1 MLKLVLFNMTIEE
14 IKEKILSVNR
24 VNGWLVE
31 CDICKIDG
39 DIQTGNC
46 SVFCDVNKSDFKKKR
61 QYIEHWHYSFSNGR
75 IDEFS
80 FISGAQKK
88 TLKDSFSVHR

>member
-1 MLKLVLFNMTIEE
+1 MTIEE

-24 VNGWLVE
+24 VNGWLVD

-39 DIQTGNC
+39 DIQTGNIA
-46 SVFCDVNKSDFKKKR
+46 VICDVTKKDLKKKR
-61 QYIEHWHYSFSNGR
+61 AEITHWHYSFSNGR

-80 FISGAQKK
+80 FISSAQKK
-88 TLKDSFSVHR
+88 L